1 MRRCALRGD
10 QWERIRGLLPGREGR
25 VGVTAADNQLF
36 VEAALCK
43 TRRLDAPEEGWAPRA
58 APWPTLWATPLW
70 ANPVGFFLAGGQA
83 YGLAGAGHLLPGMK
97 ADMLIA
103 DKAFDADKRVI
114 EPLAQAGK
122 TSAVPSKA
130 SRKAARDHD
139 KGLCQARRLVEHFSA
154 RLKQFRA
161 VATRYDKTAQNFL
174 GGTHLAASLA
184 WLN

>member
-1 MRRCALRGD
+1 MQDQAIGRSRGGLGTKSRTMADALGN
-10 QWERIRGLLPGREGR
+10 P
-25 VGVTAADNQLF
+25 
-36 VEAALCK
+36 AL
-43 TRRLDAPEEGWAPRA
+43 GHS
-58 APWPTLWATPLW
+58 
-70 ANPVGFFLAGGQA
+70 VGFFLAGGQA
-83 YGLAGAGHLLPGMK
+83 YGLAGAGRLLPGMK

-174 GGTHLAASLA
+174 GGTHLAASLV
-184 WLN
+184 WLNCRHALARHQHINAGFL